1 MYMKTAP
8 KSPFWGKLGAAMLPQ
23 PVYFGCLVELLFFG

>member
-8 KSPFWGKLGAAMLPQ
+8 KSPFWGKLGAAVLQ
-23 PVYFGCLVELLFFG
+23 PLMCGDAA